1 MLIVNNMTNT
11 KKNITKIKKSLVII
25 DKIEKIRSKNNI
37 NWMDVLRIALKNA
50 PNETIKLIKDINQ
63 KDKKISNLL
72 GRI

>member
-1 MLIVNNMTNT
+1 MTN
-11 KKNITKIKKSLVII
+11 KKKYTTKIKKSLVII
-25 DKIEKIRSKNNI
+25 NKIEKIRSKNNV

-63 KDKKISNLL
+63 KDKKISNLF